1 KHCTVHHDE
10 DPSFYKS
17 LSEKVE
23 RLIDQY
29 QEHWEKL
36 AEELEKLRTETMQG
50 RKQGEEGMSREATTF
65 YEHVANQAFI
75 DGEVP
80 NDDKAKMRVV
90 MEAIVETLQSS
101 VGSIDYWNNPN
112 KQKNTRSK
120 IKTALTLTGIQ
131 ELKENRERLAIE
143 IMKLAK
149 NR

>member
-1 KHCTVHHDE
+1 
-10 DPSFYKS
+10 
-17 LSEKVE
+17 
-23 RLIDQY
+23 
-29 QEHWEKL
+29 
-36 AEELEKLRTETMQG
+36 
-50 RKQGEEGMSREATTF
+50 
-65 YEHVANQAFI
+65 
-75 DGEVP
+75 
-80 NDDKAKMRVV
+80 

-149 NR
+149 NRHDSLVNSTKEEVNSEC